1 MEETNWTTEFNELT
15 EFEDSSWNGATLEE
29 RQEALEELVDV
40 LDVTDEY
47 KDYTF
52 QTVDLP
58 EGDFVAIDAET
69 QTIIFDREVLANAE
83 LKDCIINDLF
93 AELNIDCKIAGCF
106 ENLYYSQEHISYC
119 TEASEQYSDI
129 DEVSYSTDGTQESP
143 AAIDTLEEGSLKSH
157 GISFGGYKCGM
168 SCKAD
173 GGFSTSG
180 TIFWT
185 LRSS

>member
-1 MEETNWTTEFNELT
+1 METIDWTAEFNELT
-15 EFEDSSWNGATLEE
+15 EFEDSQWNNATLEE
-29 RQEALEELVDV
+29 RQEALEGLVDTI
-40 LDVTDEY
+40 DVTDKY

-52 QTVDLP
+52 QTAALP
-58 EGDFVAIDAET
+58 EGDFVALDPES
-69 QTIIFDREVLANAE
+69 QTIIFDREILENADF
-83 LKDCIINDLF
+83 KDCIVNDLF
-93 AELNIDCKIAGCF
+93 AELNIDCQVAGCF

-119 TEASEQYSDI
+119 SEASEQYSEVGD
-129 DEVSYSTDGTQESP
+129 VSYSTDGTQDSP
-143 AAIDTLEEGSLKSH
+143 AAIDAPEEGSLKSH